1 MLHVECKMKV
11 IQTTLSEAEH
21 KLLEEY
27 ARRNSKSIKEVVRE
41 AIRATIDGKVDP
53 NDPIFTCPPSS
64 KKTGKTDH
72 GSVDHD
78 KYLYGEKA

>member
-1 MLHVECKMKV
+1 MKV

-21 KLLEEY
+21 RLLEEY
-27 ARRNSKSIKEVVRE
+27 AKKNSKSIKEVVRE
-41 AIRATIDGKVDP
+41 AIKATIEGAINP

-64 KKTGKTDH
+64 KSTGRVDN
-72 GSVDHD
+72 GSEEHD